1 MIICRNLHKLRQ
13 NYDAI
18 MVNLVRD
25 LSDNILKKLKPNKV
39 VLVFGARRV
48 GKTLLVKEILAK
60 VNEPVLILN
69 GEDINVH
76 DKLAIRSIE
85 NYKQILGT

>member
-1 MIICRNLHKLRQ
+1 
-13 NYDAI
+13 